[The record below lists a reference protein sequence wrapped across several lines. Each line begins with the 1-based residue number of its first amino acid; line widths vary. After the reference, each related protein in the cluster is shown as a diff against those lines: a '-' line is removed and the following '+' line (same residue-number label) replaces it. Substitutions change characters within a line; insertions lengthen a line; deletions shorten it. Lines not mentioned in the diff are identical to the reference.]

1 VSVYVAKRK
10 TVQAIRVNGVFAV
23 KMKLHHRENN
33 MPTFDVVSEVDQ
45 HELANAI
52 DQASREITNRF
63 DFKGTSADAKINDG
77 VVVLT
82 ADSDFQVQQM
92 HPILYQKLTARS
104 IDIAC
109 LDAGKV
115 ETSGKGVKQNIKV
128 RVGID
133 KDVAKKAIAKIKES
147 KLKVQAQVQGEQ
159 LRINGKKRDD
169 LQATMKL
176 LENAD
181 LGVPMQFQNFR
192 D

>member
-1 VSVYVAKRK
+1 MRQFLIGRK
-10 TVQAIRVNGVFAV
+10 A
-23 KMKLHHRENN
+23 
-33 MPTFDVVSEVDQ
+33 MPSFDVVSEVDQ

-63 DFKGTSADAKINDG
+63 DFKGTSADAKISDG
-77 VVVLT
+77 AVVLT
-82 ADSDFQVQQM
+82 ADSDFQIQQM
-92 HPILYQKLTARS
+92 HPILYNKLTARS

-115 ETSGKGVKQNIKV
+115 ETSGKGVKQTIKV

-133 KDVAKKAIAKIKES
+133 KDIAKKAVGKIKES
-147 KLKVQAQVQGEQ
+147 KTKVQAQVQGEQ

-176 LENAD
+176 LEDAD
-181 LGVPMQFQNFR
+181 LGLPMQFQNFR